1 MEASI
6 ALEVQPRKR
15 PVQERARQ
23 RVSRILDATAE
34 LLEERGIEG
43 LTTNHIADRAEVNIA
58 SLYQYFP
65 NKQAVVMALA
75 DQMVHEYQQIF
86 ASFPDEFAW
95 ASDWR
100 EVYTDYLYRLIAT
113 GFGRKG
119 SSAIRRAIEA
129 DPNFVNFDKRVGA
142 GIARFIS
149 EGLRRRLSIND
160 MTLPN
165 LLARMLVTSGESIFE
180 SDNTGRTLAYR
191 HPDITAEI
199 VKMHLAYLSLYFP

>member
-23 RVSRILDATAE
+23 RVSRILEATAE
-34 LLEERGIEG
+34 LLEERGSVG

-75 DQMVHEYQQIF
+75 DRMIHEYQQIY

-95 ASDWR
+95 AADWR
-100 EVYTDYLYRLIAT
+100 AVYTDYIYRLIVAGT
-113 GFGRKG
+113 GRKG
-119 SSAIRRAIEA
+119 SLAIRKAIEA
-129 DPNFVNFDKRVGA
+129 DPNFVNFDRRVGT

-149 EGLRRRLSIND
+149 EGLRRRLSASD

-165 LLARMLVTSGESIFE
+165 MLSRTIVATGESIFE

-191 HPDITAEI
+191 HPEITAEI
-199 VKMHLAYLSLYFP
+199 IKMQIAYLDLHLS